1 MNTFIDILLAFIN
14 SGLMI
19 YTFMLFYKSFSFP
32 KYSFLFSSIY
42 ISALTI
48 IFTFVLWLI
57 PVSVYRT
64 LLIVS
69 MPFLV
74 SLIYRFKW
82 HMHILLSII
91 AYALA
96 GTSELVTTA
105 LLSAFFAVSP
115 QAATQDFF
123 QIVSIVLSKL
133 IIILLIAIIRIRKY
147 KISYSLQLR
156 SILPLIFL
164 PASSIFVSLIHIYWF
179 LQLSEVNPFLS
190 LTNSISYIVL
200 ILSNILVFQFINVAY
215 ESIQKD
221 KLIAASQE
229 LIQAQTQQYQQLLE
243 HNQQIYKIDH
253 DHKNFLI
260 GMISELESGNVNT
273 VLTVLKEEQ
282 ASLSQNRINP
292 NSNVITAIVNAK
304 ADLAQKNGI
313 TLEAT
318 YGELQNV
325 NISHIDIAIILGNA
339 LDNAIEALQRTNLEP
354 KTVKL
359 FAKVNNE
366 MIIIS
371 IKNQVLKNLDV
382 TSLTSEKVDGDAHGI
397 GIFSMRQLAEKYS
410 GEVLLTCENLIFE
423 THIILRNSSVL

>member
-32 KYSFLFSSIY
+32 RYSFLFSSIY
-42 ISALTI
+42 IPALTI

-74 SLIYRFKW
+74 CLIYKFKW
-82 HMHILLSII
+82 HTHIILSIT
-91 AYALA
+91 AYGLA
-96 GTSELVTTA
+96 GITELITTA
-105 LLSAFFAVSP
+105 LLSTLFSVSP

-123 QIVSIVLSKL
+123 QIVGIVLSKL
-133 IIILLIAIIRIRKY
+133 IIILLIAIIRIRRY
-147 KISYSLQLR
+147 KILYSLSLR

-164 PASSIFVSLIHIYWF
+164 PFSSIVVTVIHVYWF
-179 LQLSEVNPFLS
+179 IQLSDVNPFLS

-200 ILSNILVFQFINVAY
+200 ISSNILVFQFINVAY
-215 ESIQKD
+215 ENMQKD

-229 LIQAQTQQYQQLLE
+229 LIEAQSQQYQQLLE
-243 HNQQIYKIDH
+243 HNQKIYKIEH
-253 DHKNFLI
+253 DHKNFLL
-260 GMISELESGNVNT
+260 GMMSELECGNVNN
-273 VLTVLKEEQ
+273 VLTVLKNEQ
-282 ASLSQNRINP
+282 STLSQNRINP

-304 ADLAQKNGI
+304 ADLAQRSGI
-313 TLEAT
+313 TIEAT
-318 YGELQNV
+318 YGEMHNV

-339 LDNAIEALQRTNLEP
+339 IDNAIEALQRTNIAP
-354 KTVKL
+354 KTINL
-359 FAKVNNE
+359 FAQVNNK

-382 TSLTSEKVDGDAHGI
+382 NSLTSEKADGGAHGI

-423 THIILRNSSVL
+423 THIILRNSPVI